1 MLAEARDF
9 YWTRI
14 ARDRSRGCST
24 GVSEQLVPRWLV
36 TTTMLVKS
44 QRDTF
49 WSLDIIFACEPYGHS
64 NSKDEFVKNLKF
76 AVHSLLSLVLLFMVG
91 APGAQQSQRTEDV
104 MREKLADISK
114 SCEEHG
120 RILAEAKFNKW
131 KKMGRDTDRLGE
143 NAFAVVSRVMKQQCV
158 SIQHVALLSMM
169 KSLITTEE
177 ARRLD
182 IDGEIARQMEII
194 EKTL

>member
-1 MLAEARDF
+1 ML
-9 YWTRI
+9 
-14 ARDRSRGCST
+14 
-24 GVSEQLVPRWLV
+24 RWLFK
-36 TTTMLVKS
+36 TMLVKS
-44 QRDTF
+44 QRNTIR
-49 WSLDIIFACEPYGHS
+49 SLDIMFECEPHS
-64 NSKDEFVKNLKF
+64 HPTSKDEFVKNLKF
-76 AVHSLLSLVLLFMVG
+76 AMHSLLGLVLLCAMG
-91 APGAQQSQRTEDV
+91 APGAQQSQRTEDL
-104 MREKLADISK
+104 MKEKLADISK

-143 NAFAVVSRVMKQQCV
+143 NAFALVSRVMKQQCV
-158 SIQHVALLSMM
+158 SIHHVALLSMM

-177 ARRLD
+177 ASRLD